1 MSTVF
6 PKNECVNA
14 STGEKPE
21 LTASAAGLVEAPRL
35 RRPTSA
41 RKYIASVAI
50 WFLYVPHY
58 AILRLLGPH
67 YGMYWVRIAA
77 NAHWLL
83 TFVGAQGAAR
93 RSLEKFQPLLG
104 TKLSV
109 SQLLRRHLELKH
121 ECFARVRVYSLHGAE
136 SRLDDIRWRAN
147 PGCES
152 AVPKMDDRNRGLVIV
167 GYHFGFYQLSA
178 TALSQVVPGCNPVQ
192 LRYRIAACA
201 EQAMSRMARLV
212 MRRAIEADRRS
223 GAPIFY
229 VDANTSIRQLY
240 RLLRGAGCLSV
251 AADGMLADDF
261 MEVPFF
267 DGTLRVPIGWAR
279 LAAAT
284 SSDVLLLYDTQI
296 DRHHREGWFFDHV
309 SCSETSPEVVKRAV
323 TEVIRTLESAIRRE
337 PWGWH
342 PWQRL
347 RWEQGADGLPRYF
360 LQPFADG
367 VRNTAAAASD
377 LEIAGRSMDVSKSR
391 AKVSKNELASSA
403 SSPEIFTNGRNSK
416 LQLIDAKHDRSHER
430 PRVAIVCN
438 SLTPY
443 RIHLHKR
450 IVAEVP
456 EIELWSLTT
465 HANAYDR
472 WVDQEAPITIRPVH
486 FGHGE
491 PTNEQAQMRFAVR
504 EWQKGGR
511 IIEWLKENDI
521 SAVLCQGCGDL
532 GRLRILH
539 HCHRFGIPCFLYGD
553 FNICGDRLVGPK
565 RWLKRAVYG
574 TAVKWSTGL
583 MPCGIRG
590 KELFARYGGGNK
602 PHFLFPF
609 VPNLA
614 VFENP
619 CPEMVE
625 EIRQRIGLD
634 PSRRR
639 IIFSA
644 RMMRAKRP
652 DLAIKAFASI
662 ADERPDWDLLMLG
675 DGELRAALE
684 RQVPP
689 SLRKRIHWAGFLH
702 NAREVASLYALS
714 DVLLLPSEHEP
725 WGVVVAEAAAAGMA
739 IVASDVVGAAPE
751 LVIDHRNGYRFLAGD
766 CASLIHALRL
776 CTSADCIDKGK
787 QQSHDVL
794 REWIAEADPVN
805 GFRAALDSCRL
816 IAKPDLSNRADRQSE
831 IPHPHGSVLTPST

>member
-1 MSTVF
+1 MSTVV
-6 PKNECVNA
+6 PKNEIVNGSRA
-14 STGEKPE
+14 EKPE
-21 LTASAAGLVEAPRL
+21 PTASSAGLIEAPRL
-35 RRPTSA
+35 RRPTST
-41 RKYIASVAI
+41 RKYIASIAI

-58 AILRLLGPH
+58 AVLRLLGPRF
-67 YGMYWVRIAA
+67 GMYWVRIAA

-83 TFVGAQGAAR
+83 TFVGAQSSAR
-93 RSLEKFQPLLG
+93 RSLEKFYPLLG

-121 ECFARVRVYSLHGAE
+121 ECFARVRVYSLHGAQGRV
-136 SRLDDIRWRAN
+136 SDIRWRAN

-152 AVPKMDDRNRGLVIV
+152 AIPKMDGRDRGLVIV

-178 TALSQVVPGCNPVQ
+178 IGLSQVVPGCNPVQ

-201 EQAMSRMARLV
+201 EQAMSPMARLV

-229 VDANTSIRQLY
+229 IDANTSIRQLY
-240 RLLRGAGCLSV
+240 RLLRGAGCLSL
-251 AADGMLADDF
+251 AADGMSADDF

-284 SSDVLLLYDTQI
+284 SSDVLMLYDTQI
-296 DRHHREGWFFDHV
+296 DRHHREGWFFNHV
-309 SCSETSPEVVKRAV
+309 GCSETSAEVVRRAV

-347 RWEQGADGLPRYF
+347 RWEQGADGSPRYF
-360 LQPFADG
+360 LQPFGDSLRDSATPKSESQMAD
-367 VRNTAAAASD
+367 
-377 LEIAGRSMDVSKSR
+377 RSMNASTSSSKG
-391 AKVSKNELASSA
+391 SKIELASSA
-403 SSPEIFTNGRNSK
+403 PDAEVPANGKNSK
-416 LQLIDAKHDRSHER
+416 SQRVDTKHVRTHGR

-443 RIHLHKR
+443 RIHLHER

-456 EIELWSLTT
+456 EIELWSVTT
-465 HANAYDR
+465 HANAYNR
-472 WVDQEAPITIRPVH
+472 WTDQEVPTAIRPIH

-491 PTNEQAQMRFAVR
+491 PTNEQAQMRFAAR

-511 IIEWLKENDI
+511 IIEWLNENNI

-539 HCHRFGIPCFLYGD
+539 HCYRLGIPCFLYGD

-590 KELFARYGGGNK
+590 KELFARYGGGKK

-609 VPNLA
+609 VPDLSA
-614 VFENP
+614 FENP
-619 CPEMVE
+619 SPETVE
-625 EIRQRIGLD
+625 ELRQRIGLD
-634 PSRRR
+634 PDRRR

-644 RMMRAKRP
+644 RMMHAKRP
-652 DLAIKAFASI
+652 DLAIQAFVKI
-662 ADERPDWDLLMLG
+662 ADERPEWDLLMLG

-684 RQVPP
+684 QQVPS
-689 SLRKRIHWAGFLH
+689 SLRKRILWAGFLH

-725 WGVVVAEAAAAGMA
+725 WGVVVAEAAAAGMT
-739 IVASDVVGAAPE
+739 IVASNVVGAAPE
-751 LVIDHRNGYRFLAGD
+751 LVHDRRNGYRFLSGD
-766 CASLIHALRL
+766 CSLLVQALRS
-776 CTSADCIDKGK
+776 CTSADFIDKGK
-787 QQSHDVL
+787 QQSRALL
-794 REWIAEADPVN
+794 REWIAEADPVD
-805 GFRAALDSCRL
+805 GFRAALGSCGL
-816 IAKPDLSNRADRQSE
+816 IAEPESSHITNRQLETPRPQE
-831 IPHPHGSVLTPST
+831 SVLAPIS